1 MLAWKW
7 PTLLRT
13 APARRASSLARLA
26 LARRALARRALA
38 RRASAQAAQVLAML
52 AWKWPT
58 LLRTAPAR
66 RASSLARLALARR
79 PARARWVPGRPVF
92 AQVLTALPAILAW
105 MGPVRAAALLA
116 SRRLRRVSAAYL
128 ARSRQPSRQDSPR
141 PAWRRARR
149 RRSCPPLSVRAAHW
163 LPPRARQQHPP
174 GSLRTERMGVR
185 QLGPR
190 PRPRRRWRRQQQAA
204 AADRPPADR
213 RHPGRQGKDASLPA
227 AMDRP
232 VLPML
237 LPACPGRFSRAR
249 PGPAALRVP
258 ARRAG
263 LPAGSDGL
271 APAHR

>member
-1 MLAWKW
+1 MPAQQMQAWQASAQAAQVLAMLAWTR

-13 APARRASSLARLA
+13 APARRASSLALARRPSSLA
-26 LARRALARRALA
+26 LARL
-38 RRASAQAAQVLAML
+38 
-52 AWKWPT
+52 
-58 LLRTAPAR
+58 
-66 RASSLARLALARR
+66 ASSLALARLALARLVLRR
-79 PARARWVPGRPVF
+79 PARARWVPGSPVF
-92 AQVLTALPAILAW
+92 AQVLTALPAILAR

-141 PAWRRARR
+141 PAWQRARR

-174 GSLRTERMGVR
+174 GSLRTDRMGVR

-190 PRPRRRWRRQQQAA
+190 PRRRRRRQQQQAA

-213 RHPGRQGKDASLPA
+213 RHPGRQGKDAPLPA
-227 AMDRP
+227 ALDRP
-232 VLPML
+232 VLLML

-249 PGPAALRVP
+249 PGPAGLRVP

>member
-1 MLAWKW
+1 MPAQQMQARRAWQASAQAAQVLAMLARTR

-13 APARRASSLARLA
+13 APARRASSLARLV
-26 LARRALARRALA
+26 LARL
-38 RRASAQAAQVLAML
+38 V
-52 AWKWPT
+52 
-58 LLRTAPAR
+58 
-66 RASSLARLALARR
+66 LARLALARLALARLVLRR

-185 QLGPR
+185 QLGPQ
-190 PRPRRRWRRQQQAA
+190 PRPRRRRRQQAA

>member
-1 MLAWKW
+1 MPALADAGVMQASAQAAQVLAMLARTR

-13 APARRASSLARLA
+13 APARRASSLALARLALVRLA
-26 LARRALARRALA
+26 LAR
-38 RRASAQAAQVLAML
+38 
-52 AWKWPT
+52 
-58 LLRTAPAR
+58 
-66 RASSLARLALARR
+66 LALRR
-79 PARARWVPGRPVF
+79 PARARWVPGWPVF
-92 AQVLTALPAILAW
+92 AQVLTALPAILAR

-149 RRSCPPLSVRAAHW
+149 LRSCPPLFVRAAHW

-174 GSLRTERMGVR
+174 GSLRTDRMGVR

-190 PRPRRRWRRQQQAA
+190 PRRRPGGSSSRPLRLIGLPLTGVIRAA
-204 AADRPPADR
+204 RGKMLLCPP
-213 RHPGRQGKDASLPA
+213 PL
-227 AMDRP
+227 DRP
-232 VLPML
+232 VLLML

-249 PGPAALRVP
+249 PGPAGLRVP